1 MDIAGFARFC
11 AAGYLRYSIC
21 MSTLTSKAEVETGRT
36 TMKAIRKS
44 KPEAGFEFVD
54 VEKPV
59 PKAKDVLIKV
69 SLASVCG
76 TDFHITEWD
85 EWSASRIPTP
95 MVYGH
100 EFCGVVE
107 AVGDKV
113 EGFKPG
119 DYVSAEMHLSC
130 GHCLQCLKGN
140 RHICENV
147 KIFGVDLPGCFAE
160 YVAIPAKQVV
170 KLPESIKPEYG
181 ALLDSLGNSVH
192 AVSKVDV
199 SGKTVHVVGCGP
211 LGLFA
216 IVIAK
221 AMGALKVFASDVA
234 PYRLDLAR
242 KAGADAVFAADK
254 VKVSEEIYKLTEHH
268 GVDVVLEM
276 SGSPLAINDAL
287 AGLRLGGS
295 VVLMGIP
302 KGNVELDIS
311 RDIIFKEATVIGV
324 NGRQIFQTWFLMLDL
339 LAAGKL
345 DLDFIITHELPLSEF
360 GKAMDLIREGVSGK
374 ILLKP

>member
-1 MDIAGFARFC
+1 
-11 AAGYLRYSIC
+11 
-21 MSTLTSKAEVETGRT
+21 MSKLKNTLDGTGGT
-36 TMKAIRKS
+36 VDVQTMKAIRKTR
-44 KPEAGFEFVD
+44 PAEGFDYVD
-54 VEKPV
+54 VDKPTLG
-59 PKAKDVLIKV
+59 PKDVLIRV

-76 TDFHITEWD
+76 TDYHITSWD
-85 EWSASRIPTP
+85 EWSASRIKPP

-100 EFCGVVE
+100 EFCGVVDS
-107 AVGDKV
+107 VGDKV
-113 EGFKPG
+113 EGFAPG
-119 DYVSAEMHLSC
+119 DYVSAEMHLAC
-130 GHCLQCLKGN
+130 GHCLQCLNGN

-192 AVSKVDV
+192 AVSRAEV

-216 IVIAK
+216 IVVAK
-221 AMGALKVFASDVA
+221 AMGALKVFASDVS
-234 PYRLDLAR
+234 PYRLDLAK
-242 KAGADAVFAADK
+242 KAGADVVLAANQ
-254 VKVSEEIYKLTEHH
+254 VNVSDEIKALTHAH

-276 SGSPLAINDAL
+276 SGSPPAINSAL
-287 AGLRLGGS
+287 DSLKLGGR

-311 RDIIFKEATVIGV
+311 RDVIFKEATVIGV
-324 NGRQIFQTWFLMLDL
+324 NGRRIFQTWFQMLDL
-339 LAAGKL
+339 LEAGKL
-345 DLDFIITHELPLSEF
+345 DLDFIITHQLPLSEF
-360 GKAMDLIREGVSGK
+360 GQAMELIRQGISGK